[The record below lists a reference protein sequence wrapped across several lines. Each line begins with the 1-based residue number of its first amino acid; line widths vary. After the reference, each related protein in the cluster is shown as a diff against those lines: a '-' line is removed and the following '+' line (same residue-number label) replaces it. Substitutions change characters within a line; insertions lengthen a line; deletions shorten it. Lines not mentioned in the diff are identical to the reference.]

1 MKTKENNFEKTAL
14 YIVQMCKINGK
25 SINYALDIVCW
36 YSITDEQDK
45 KIENHIKKIWNITK
59 TIEINHFLNK

>member
-1 MKTKENNFEKTAL
+1 MKTKENNFEKIAL
-14 YIVQMCKINGK
+14 YIVQMCKTNGK

-36 YSITDEQDK
+36 YSMTDEQDK